1 MISSLAN
8 YASATSFISPMAS
21 PFTSCPG
28 TVSGQSITNFN
39 VLLSGVNVF
48 AQNLN
53 YGFETFFQELRKAN
67 SINVGNLIGLSSGL
81 LSQYDFENAYR
92 YLCVDLSRKS
102 SEAVDN
108 ISKSI
113 QVIGTNS
120 GSFAI
125 DIIFFV
131 EFERQIEIDINTGS
145 LIA

>member
-1 MISSLAN
+1 MQFQLMNVAANSLFSHIVTNGVSRFRRLIGIPMISSLAN
-8 YASATSFISPMAS
+8 YAGATAFISPMTS

-28 TVSGQSITNFN
+28 IVSGQSITNFN

-67 SINVGNLIGLSSGL
+67 SINGGNSLGLSSGL
-81 LSQYDFENAYR
+81 LSQYDSENAYR

-108 ISKSI
+108 ISRSI
-113 QVIGTNS
+113 
-120 GSFAI
+120 
-125 DIIFFV
+125 
-131 EFERQIEIDINTGS
+131 
-145 LIA
+145 